1 MQKRFLS
8 MLMLLMTAATGAWA
22 QSTYKVTMKEGTE
35 DATNWTI
42 TPTEATNTGVA
53 AGTAVSVKYSGSKR
67 VKSVKAVKKAPANV
81 LVESITLNKT
91 ATEIEVGNTE
101 TLSVT
106 TVVPDNATNPTYTWK
121 SSDETKATVDQTG
134 KVTAKAAGTV
144 NIYAEANDGS
154 GVQGSCEVT
163 VKASVPKFTVSTT
176 KKVLFAPG
184 NLQYQA
190 SSGTWR
196 FAEKQWDC
204 VGKAGNNLTLSP
216 TSTEWVDVFGWGTWT
231 TGGQSPLYSG
241 GTNEDYTMANNDFIG
256 GSLGGYSNWR
266 TLTQTEWACVLT
278 TRPTT
283 TGIRYA
289 KATVNGVCGVI
300 ILPDNWNSKTYTL
313 NNTNTEGA
321 PYTSNEISEP
331 DWNSSF
337 ETNGAVFLPAAGYR
351 TSTPS
356 YRKYNE
362 NGYYWSS
369 TGSSRESSYIV
380 LFNSTKVDSSPSSY
394 MARIFGYSVRLIRE
408 VE

>member
-1 MQKRFLS
+1 MKNKVLS
-8 MLMLLMTAATGAWA
+8 MLVLLMMAATGAWA

-42 TPTEATNTGVA
+42 TPTEATTTGVA

-91 ATEIEVGNTE
+91 ATEITVGQTE

-106 TVVPDNATNPTYTWK
+106 EVLPANATDPTYTWK

-204 VGKAGNNLTLSP
+204 VGDKGNNLTLSP
-216 TSTEWVDVFGWGTWT
+216 TSTDWVDVFGWGTWT
-231 TGGQSPLYSG
+231 TGGQSPLYSES
-241 GTNEDYTMANNDFIG
+241 TNADYTMANNDFIG

-266 TLTQTEWACVLT
+266 TLTKTEWEYVLN
-278 TRPTT
+278 TRTT
-283 TGIRYA
+283 TSGIRYA
-289 KATVNGVCGVI
+289 KATVNNVCGVI
-300 ILPDNWNSKTYTL
+300 ILPDNWNSETYAL
-313 NNTNTEGA
+313 SNTNTGGA
-321 PYTSNEISEP
+321 AYTSNEISEA

-351 TSTPS
+351 QYASSP
-356 YRKYNE
+356 YRKFNE
-362 NGYYWSS
+362 NGYYRSS
-369 TGSSRESSYIV
+369 TGSPTGAADIV
-380 LFNSTKVDSSPSSY
+380 LFNSSKVDPSSS
-394 MARIFGYSVRLIRE
+394 MARFYGYSVRLIRE